1 MQKLTVKQAKLVQST
16 LRCTQTK
23 EFWYPI
29 LEDKQFKTFVQE
41 KYQIGYGNILNDETR
56 TDDSEE
62 LSVQ

>member
-1 MQKLTVKQAKLVQST
+1 MCIRDSLDA
-16 LRCTQTK
+16 TQTK